1 MREMGWGIE
10 RRPTADEPDH
20 VVVIGTKTQ
29 GKRRRLARECLWVV
43 PPPSMR

>member
-1 MREMGWGIE
+1 MRELGWGIE
-10 RRPTADEPDH
+10 RRPRADEPDH
-20 VVVIGTKTQ
+20 IVVIGTKTL